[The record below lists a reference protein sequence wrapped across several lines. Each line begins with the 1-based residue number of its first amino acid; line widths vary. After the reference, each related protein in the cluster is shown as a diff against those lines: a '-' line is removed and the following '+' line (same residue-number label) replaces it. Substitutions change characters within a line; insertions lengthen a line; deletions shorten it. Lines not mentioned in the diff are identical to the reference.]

1 MKLFLCFLAF
11 FAVFHLNTSFSQDT
25 EDLFLSPDEVEDNE
39 IRYDWQEEELSK
51 DTSDSFIK
59 GGALRIT
66 GMTNGQ
72 VSARNI
78 SIDWELFVGE
88 NFSLNYSI
96 GFNKNNGIYSNN
108 FGAFQYLGLAGFGYF
123 MDEYGKHREERENS
137 EYYEEE
143 GFDVVGGS
151 IIVLGIA
158 SIAMIVLPEGFSYYI
173 PLNNNT
179 KMSIFYNPFQVDYI
193 DYEYHASFSLGMRT
207 HINLSNNV
215 EVVPSIGYRNLYS
228 SDMSDFGLSSFF
240 FGVSLGISSVW

>member
-1 MKLFLCFLAF
+1 MKSIIIFLLLTC
-11 FAVFHLNTSFSQDT
+11 TSIAYTQDT
-25 EDLFLSPDEVEDNE
+25 EDLFLTPDEVEENE
-39 IRYDWQEEELSK
+39 IRYDWQEEEA
-51 DTSDSFIK
+51 DIDASDSFIK

-66 GMTNGQ
+66 GMTNGKL
-72 VSARNI
+72 SARNI

-96 GFNKNNGIYSNN
+96 GINKNNGIHSNN

-137 EYYEEE
+137 EYYDEE

-193 DYEYHASFSLGMRT
+193 DSEYHASFSVGLRT

-215 EVVPSIGYRNLYS
+215 EIVPSIGYRNLYS
-228 SDMSDFGLSSFF
+228 ANMGDFGLSSFL
-240 FGVSLGISSVW
+240 FGVSIGISSNW